1 MGNVFQF
8 FAAAS
13 ALCAVSSLPAHKYHF
28 VYEPK
33 TWNDAQSFC
42 REHYSDLAT
51 IHNMDDVNIL
61 NEMADSQQ
69 MRAWIGL
76 YDNWKWSGSDG
87 EYRNWQSDQP
97 TTYQAEENCVAIMP
111 NSQWIDAPCEWLLRP
126 VCSDGTG
133 LKVTFVPIN
142 DSMTWANSQRYCREH
157 HTDLVTIRNETDN
170 LEVKKLISVNAAV
183 WIGLYRK
190 SWEWVDGSTSSF
202 RYWKSGEPNNVKV
215 KENCVAANFGASG
228 IWEDD
233 NCDVEKPFIC
243 NQVAVSQK
251 VLKVKLVTTSPL
263 DLEDPAVLE
272 NLLKQLELK
281 LQQQGGKPDVKLSWR
296 KQTDG
301 KIFHKEDDM

>member
-1 MGNVFQF
+1 MSFPSEGDYWDRIAPTPVFKASTSRVNWTEGSGYMRIEACETLALRRRKARLAAGAQVKVFLVEVRPESALLPELTCLSTLQYHLHQRESHWISTNLPGSSQASTSFFTSKEDRKGQMENVFQF

-33 TWNDAQSFC
+33 TWNEAQSFC

-97 TTYQAEENCVAIMP
+97 TTYQAEENCVAMMP

-133 LKVTFVPIN
+133 
-142 DSMTWANSQRYCREH
+142 E
-157 HTDLVTIRNETDN
+157 E
-170 LEVKKLISVNAAV
+170 
-183 WIGLYRK
+183 
-190 SWEWVDGSTSSF
+190 SSF
-202 RYWKSGEPNNVKV
+202 
-215 KENCVAANFGASG
+215 
-228 IWEDD
+228 
-233 NCDVEKPFIC
+233 
-243 NQVAVSQK
+243 QV
-251 VLKVKLVTTSPL
+251 
-263 DLEDPAVLE
+263 PA
-272 NLLKQLELK
+272 
-281 LQQQGGKPDVKLSWR
+281 
-296 KQTDG
+296 
-301 KIFHKEDDM
+301 